1 METKTPNTEKRRP
14 KGDITYKVSLSEEQ
28 KEVKR
33 NCLNHKIN
41 IIVGDA
47 GTSKTFT
54 AAQIALDMLFKREVD
69 RITIM
74 RPTVS
79 TEDIGFLPGTAKE
92 KMEGWLM
99 PVIENFKTLYDKNK
113 IEKLIEEET
122 IRILPLQFCQG
133 VTWYNELTILD
144 EGQNCTKEQLNMVM
158 TRVGRGS
165 TLLITGDTRQ
175 IQLRNKSHSGFK
187 ELIDLKG
194 KSNQIGF
201 HELKENYRDPVI
213 REILELYN
221 LETK

>member
-1 METKTPNTEKRRP
+1 MGNPTKTPNTEKRQP
-14 KGDITYKVSLSEEQ
+14 KGDINYKLALTDEQ
-28 KEVKR
+28 KDVKR
-33 NCLNHKIN
+33 GCYDFKVNVIT
-41 IIVGDA
+41 GDA

-54 AAQIALDMLFKREVD
+54 ACQIALDMLFKRQVD

-92 KMEGWLM
+92 KMEGWLL
-99 PVIENFKTLYDKNK
+99 PVIENFKNLYDKTK
-113 IEKLIEEET
+113 IEKMLEDES

-133 VTWYNELTILD
+133 TTFYNELTILD

-175 IQLRNKSHSGFK
+175 VQLKTKSLSGFK
-187 ELIDLKG
+187 ELLELEG
-194 KSNQIGF
+194 RTNLIGF
-201 HELKENYRDPVI
+201 HKLVENYRDPVV

-221 LETK
+221 K